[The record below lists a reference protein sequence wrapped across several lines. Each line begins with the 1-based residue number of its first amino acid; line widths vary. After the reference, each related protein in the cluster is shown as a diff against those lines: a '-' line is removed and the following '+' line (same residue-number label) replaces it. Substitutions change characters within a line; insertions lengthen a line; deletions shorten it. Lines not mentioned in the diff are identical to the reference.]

1 MSPSR
6 LTLPDVPAHLA
17 GQPVAVWS
25 EPVLI
30 DTYLP
35 AEPDDYPAFLDTRVY
50 QGSSGSVFPLPFHE
64 RIAQEKAPHEWQA
77 VHLENAWIRL
87 MILPELGGRIH
98 VGYDKTA
105 DYDFFYRNNVIKPAL
120 VGLAGPWIS
129 GGVEFNW
136 PQHHRPA
143 TFLPTDVEIEH
154 EPDGAVTVWCSDHDP
169 MQRMKGMHGIRIRP
183 DSTVIEARVRLV
195 NRSEI
200 TQTFLWWANVAAAV
214 NDDYQSFF
222 PTDVSFVADHAKRAI
237 ATFPAVEGTYYG
249 VDYPARRTDDNPDGD
264 RLDWYR
270 NIPVPTSYMIVD
282 TDDDFF
288 GGYDHGREAGFVYWA
303 DRTIAPGKKQ
313 WTWGNAEFGWAW
325 DANLT
330 DGDGPYVE
338 LMAGAYTDNQPDFS
352 FLTPG
357 ETKTFSQ
364 YWYPLR
370 GIGPAQRAT
379 LDGALR
385 LDVRADGDRSRVRV
399 GVSATREIADAT
411 VSVRAAS
418 GSVVLERR
426 TTLRPGEPLLIEESV
441 DATGTL
447 SADVTDAHGTV
458 LLSWTPPTE
467 RAESQPPDP
476 ATAPPAP
483 AEIASIEELFLTG
496 QYLRQYRHATRSP
509 EPYWLEALRRD
520 PGDVR
525 SSIALAGLRYEAARF
540 AEAETLL
547 RTAIERLVDRVPNPA
562 DGEAHYRL
570 GLTLLRRGRAADAV
584 PALRKAMWNSAWR
597 VPAGLVLARIHSA
610 AGDLPL
616 ALERLDELLALDT
629 EHLQAT
635 ALRARVLRSLNR
647 TEEADDTLDR
657 ILSIDPLDQW
667 SRHLAGRPLTTDA
680 PTLLDVAL
688 EYASAGF
695 TDDAL
700 DVLDLAATAAHRTAL
715 GQVQV
720 APLVH
725 YHRAAV
731 LDRVG
736 RTEEAAAARR
746 DARLADAR
754 FALPSRLDDIAALE
768 AAVAEDP
775 DDARAWSLL
784 GSWYY
789 DKRRVDDAV
798 AAWTRS
804 LESGGADTHTTAL
817 AHRNLAIAAYNARS
831 DLAGALAHFDAA
843 RAARPDDAKLLYE
856 HDQLL
861 AIAGRTA
868 EERLVVLSGR
878 RDLVDSRDDLSVELA
893 GLLTAVGRADEALDL
908 LAARRFQPWEG
919 GEGRTLQAW
928 EDAQIARAR
937 RALDAG
943 DAEAAGDAV
952 RSALRPPHSL
962 GEARHPLA
970 NVARLQLVLGDAEA
984 LRGHD
989 DLAHAAWTA
998 AAASVGDFTDMSTRT
1013 YSVHTA
1019 SSITALR
1026 RLDRLAEAEDLVARF
1041 AAYIEELSATKGTI
1055 DYFATSLPTMLLFH
1069 IDPDETLRAGVRAL
1083 RSALASV
1090 TTTSPT
1096 PAHHEALEH

>member
-1 MSPSR
+1 VLEQTTVSPSR

-25 EPVLI
+25 EPVVI

-35 AEPDDYPAFLDTRVY
+35 AEPDDYPAFLDSRVY

-64 RIAQEKAPHEWQA
+64 RIAQEKTPHEWQA
-77 VHLENAWIRL
+77 VHLDNAWIRL

-154 EPDGAVTVWCSDHDP
+154 EADGAITVWCSDHDP

-183 DSTVIEARVRLV
+183 DSTVVEARVRLV

-222 PTDVSFVADHAKRAI
+222 PSDVAFVADHAKRAI

-249 VDYPARRTDDNPDGD
+249 VDYPARRTPEQPDGD

-282 TDDDFF
+282 TDEDFF

-325 DANLT
+325 DDNLT

-352 FLTPG
+352 FLAPG

-364 YWYPLR
+364 FWYPLH
-370 GIGPAQRAT
+370 GIGPAHRAT
-379 LDGALR
+379 LDGAIR
-385 LDVRADGDRSRVRV
+385 LDVAPDGERSRVRV
-399 GVSATREIADAT
+399 GVSVTREIPDAT
-411 VSVRAAS
+411 ITVRTAA
-418 GSVVLERR
+418 GDAVIERR
-426 TTLRPGEPLLIEESV
+426 VALRPGGPVIVEETLASTGPLH
-441 DATGTL
+441 AQ
-447 SADVTDAHGTV
+447 VTDADGTI
-458 LLSWTPPTE
+458 LLSWTPTD
-467 RAESQPPDP
+467 ASADATPPEP

-483 AEIASIEELFLTG
+483 ADIATVEELFLTG

-525 SSIALAGLRYEAARF
+525 SSVALAGLRYEAARF
-540 AEAETLL
+540 SEAEALL
-547 RTAIERLVDRVPNPA
+547 RTAISRLVDRVPNPA

-570 GLTLLRRGRAADAV
+570 GLTLARLGHTGEAV
-584 PALRKAMWNSAWR
+584 PVLRKSMWNAAWR
-597 VPAGLVLARIHSA
+597 VPAGLALARLHAA
-610 AGDLPL
+610 AGELPL
-616 ALERLDELLALDT
+616 ALERLDEVVALDGH
-629 EHLQAT
+629 HLQAT
-635 ALRARVLRSLNR
+635 ALRARVLRALGRSA
-647 TEEADDTLDR
+647 EADDTLER
-657 ILSIDPLDQW
+657 ILSVDPLDQW
-667 SRHLAGRPLTTDA
+667 SRHLASRPLSSDA
-680 PTLLDVAL
+680 PTVLDVAL
-688 EYASAGF
+688 EYASSGF
-695 TDDAL
+695 AEDAL
-700 DVLDLAATAAHRTAL
+700 AVLDLADAATPATAL

-725 YHRAAV
+725 YHRAAL
-731 LDRVG
+731 LDRLG
-736 RTEEAAAARR
+736 RRDEAAAARG
-746 DARLADAR
+746 DARAADAR
-754 FALPSRLDDIAALE
+754 FALPSRLDDVAALE
-768 AAVAEDP
+768 AAVAAQP

-789 DKRRVDDAV
+789 DKHRVDAAV
-798 AAWTRS
+798 DAWTRALRS
-804 LESGGADTHTTAL
+804 DALDERTAAL
-817 AHRNLAIAAYNARS
+817 CHRNLAIAAFNAHGDRT
-831 DLAGALAHFDAA
+831 
-843 RAARPDDAKLLYE
+843 ARPDDAKLLHE

-861 AIAGRTA
+861 AITGRA
-868 EERLVVLSGR
+868 AAERLSALESR
-878 RDLVDSRDDLSVELA
+878 RDLVDTRDDLSVELA
-893 GLLTAVGRADEALDL
+893 GLLTSVGRVDDAREL
-908 LAARRFQPWEG
+908 LAHRRFQPWEG
-919 GEGRTLQAW
+919 GEGRTLAAW
-928 EDAQIARAR
+928 EDAQLALAR
-937 RALDAG
+937 RALGDG
-943 DAEAAGDAV
+943 DAEAALAATLA
-952 RSALRPPHSL
+952 ALRPPASL

-970 NVARLQLVLGDAEA
+970 NIARLELALGDAEA
-984 LRGHD
+984 LAGRD
-989 DLAHAAWTA
+989 DRARAAWVRA
-998 AAASVGDFTDMSTRT
+998 ASSVGDFTDMSTRI

-1026 RLDRLAEAEDLVARF
+1026 RLGRQAEAEDLVARF
-1041 AAYIEELSATKGTI
+1041 AAHIEELSAETGTI

-1069 IDPDETLRAGVRAL
+1069 IDPDETHRDEIRAL

-1096 PAHHEALEH
+1096 PAPREPLEH

>member
-25 EPVLI
+25 EPVVI

-195 NRSEI
+195 NRSEV

-249 VDYPARRTDDNPDGD
+249 VDYPARRTDENPDGD

-282 TDDDFF
+282 TDEDFF

-364 YWYPLR
+364 YWYPLC

-385 LDVRADGDRSRVRV
+385 LDVRPDGERSRVRV
-399 GVSATREIADAT
+399 GVAATREIADAT
-411 VSVRAAS
+411 VSVRTAS
-418 GSVVLERR
+418 GAVVLARR
-426 TTLRPGEPLLIEESV
+426 TTLRPGEPLLVEESV

-458 LLSWTPPTE
+458 LLSWTPSTE
-467 RAESQPPDP
+467 RAEAQPPAP

-483 AEIASIEELFLTG
+483 ADIASIEELFLTG

-525 SSIALAGLRYEAARF
+525 SSVALAGLRYEAARF
-540 AEAETLL
+540 DEAETLL

-570 GLTLLRRGRAADAV
+570 GLTLTRRGRAAEAV

-597 VPAGLVLARIHSA
+597 VPAGLALARIHAA

-616 ALERLDELLALDT
+616 ALERLDEVLALDT

-635 ALRARVLRSLNR
+635 ALRARVLRTLGR
-647 TEEADDTLDR
+647 TEEADDALDR

-667 SRHLAGRPLTTDA
+667 SRHLAGRPLTADA

-688 EYASAGF
+688 EYASTGF
-695 TDDAL
+695 ADDAL
-700 DVLDLAATAAHRTAL
+700 EVLDLAAAAAHRTAL

-731 LDRVG
+731 LDRIG

-746 DARLADAR
+746 DARDTDAR

-768 AAVAEDP
+768 AAVAGDP
-775 DDARAWSLL
+775 ADARAWSLL
-784 GSWYY
+784 GSWFY
-789 DKRRVDDAV
+789 DKHRVDDAV
-798 AAWTRS
+798 AAWTRT
-804 LESGGADTHTTAL
+804 LESGGAGAHTTAL
-817 AHRNLAIAAYNARS
+817 AHRNLAIAAYNARG

-843 RAARPDDAKLLYE
+843 RTARPDDAKLLYE

-861 AIAGRTA
+861 AIAGRAA
-868 EERLVVLSGR
+868 EERLAALSER

-893 GLLTAVGRADEALDL
+893 GLLTAVGRVDEALDL

-919 GEGRTLQAW
+919 GEGRALGAW
-928 EDAQIARAR
+928 EDAQLARAR

-943 DAEAAGDAV
+943 DADAAGDAV
-952 RSALRPPHSL
+952 RSALHPPLSL
-962 GEARHPLA
+962 GEGRHPLA
-970 NVARLQLVLGDAEA
+970 NVARLQLALGDAEA
-984 LRGHD
+984 LGGRD
-989 DLAHAAWTA
+989 DLARSAWNA

-1026 RLDRLAEAEDLVARF
+1026 RLGRLAEAEDLVARF
-1041 AAYIEELSATKGTI
+1041 AAYIEELSATTGTI

-1069 IDPDETLRAGVRAL
+1069 IDPDETLRADVRAL
-1083 RSALASV
+1083 RSALAGV

-1096 PAHHEALEH
+1096 PARHEPLEH